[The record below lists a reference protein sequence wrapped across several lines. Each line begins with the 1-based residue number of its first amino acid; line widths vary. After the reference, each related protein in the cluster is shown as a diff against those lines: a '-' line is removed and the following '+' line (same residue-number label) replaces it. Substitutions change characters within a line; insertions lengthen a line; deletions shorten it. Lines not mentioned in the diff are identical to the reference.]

1 MSDKVSLLLSAAT
14 LSLVLGASPALAQ
27 DAAPVADAQQGAPA
41 SADQAPQGAD
51 IVVTREVVDDP
62 WRHLED
68 SDPLPES
75 GPITVS
81 WARWTAER
89 DTIKRAPAELGVR
102 IPNTVP
108 TAEIGAEAGRFG
120 LIAVSFPNFGDGRAF
135 SQARVLRDRYDFRGE
150 LRATGYVLRDQ
161 LLFLQRCGI
170 DAFELPEK
178 ALAENWLAAFD
189 EYDVFYQPAE
199 DNRPWIARQRLGR
212 N

>member
-1 MSDKVSLLLSAAT
+1 MVPANS
-14 LSLVLGASPALAQ
+14 VLIKNRAV
-27 DAAPVADAQQGAPA
+27 VAD
-41 SADQAPQGAD
+41 S
-51 IVVTREVVDDP
+51 

-68 SDPLPES
+68 TDPLPAN
-75 GPITVS
+75 GAVTVS
-81 WARWTAER
+81 WARWIAER
-89 DTIKRAPAELGVR
+89 DTLGARAPAELGVR

-108 TAEIGAEAGRFG
+108 TAEIGAEAGKFA

-135 SQARVLRDRYDFRGE
+135 SQARVLRDRYDYKGE

-178 ALAENWLAAFD
+178 ALTENWLSAFD

-199 DNRPWIARQRLGR
+199 DNRPWIARQRQARG
-212 N
+212 